1 MGRFSLVW
9 TMAVVGWAVCAAP
22 TGSQEQE
29 PKQED
34 RYQFRVTVDLISL
47 NVTVTDARSR
57 FVTEL
62 LQKDFAV
69 YEDGIS
75 QEISVFSREDL
86 PIRMTLLLDTSASMD
101 EKLSFAQEAA
111 VNFVQ
116 TMKTDDVTEVMEFG
130 SKQTVLQPFT
140 ADTEKLARAIRM
152 TQAGGTTSLY
162 NALYVAL
169 KNLNRRREDIR
180 RQAIVVL
187 SDGEDTSSL
196 VTFEQVMEL
205 TKDTD
210 VVVYTISLRRPNAR
224 RGPRVLR
231 SGARSEEARRRDG
244 GPVVLSER
252 DSGARFR
259 LREDIDR
266 AQKPVQPR
274 LHLEQPEKGWVLAEG
289 GRPDGVS
296 GSHRPHEARLLRASR
311 ELRRA
316 LLQFQL
322 SRPRSIAFC
331 CAWLSWFLRLTVVVN
346 VRRKCVSPAA

>member
-1 MGRFSLVW
+1 MGRISLVG
-9 TMAVVGWAVCAAP
+9 TMAVFGWAVCAAP

-29 PKQED
+29 QKQEE

-86 PIRMTLLLDTSASMD
+86 PIRLMLLMDTSASMD
-101 EKLSFAQEAA
+101 EKMSFAQEAA

-116 TMKTDDVTEVMEFG
+116 TMKADDLTEVMEFG
-130 SKQTVLQPFT
+130 SKPNVLQPFT
-140 ADTEKLARAIRM
+140 ADSEKLTRAIRM

-162 NALYVAL
+162 NALYIAL

-196 VTFEQVMEL
+196 VSFEQVMEL

-210 VVVYTISLRRPNAR
+210 VVIYTISLRRPNAR
-224 RGPRVLR
+224 RGRAFSEAEHVLKKL
-231 SGARSEEARRRDG
+231 AEETGGQWFFPNEIQELDAVYERISTELKSQYNLGYISNNPKRDG
-244 GPVVLSER
+244 S
-252 DSGARFR
+252 
-259 LREDIDR
+259 
-266 AQKPVQPR
+266 
-274 LHLEQPEKGWVLAEG
+274 W
-289 GRPDGVS
+289 
-296 GSHRPHEARLLRASR
+296 
-311 ELRRA
+311 RR
-316 LLQFQL
+316 
-322 SRPRSIAFC
+322 
-331 CAWLSWFLRLTVVVN
+331 VVVQTGFPDLI
-346 VRRKCVSPAA
+346 VRTKLGYYAPRAN